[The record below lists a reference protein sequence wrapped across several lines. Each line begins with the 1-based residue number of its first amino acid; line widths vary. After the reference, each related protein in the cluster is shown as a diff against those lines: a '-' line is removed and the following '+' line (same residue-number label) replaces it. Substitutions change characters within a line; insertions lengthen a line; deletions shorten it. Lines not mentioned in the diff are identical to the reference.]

1 VERYENGMNEIDN
14 DILSIDDINIEK
26 QHIEYNS
33 LDNEQLL
40 KLVFGYVQYNVTVP
54 NEVKSLCIDKD
65 IWSIVEPMIGINDVE
80 EIMEEID
87 SAMY

>member
-1 VERYENGMNEIDN
+1 MSEIEN
-14 DILSIDDINIEK
+14 DILSIDGISIEK
-26 QHIEYNS
+26 QHIEYDS

-54 NEVKSLCIDKD
+54 NEVKSLCIAKD

>member
-1 VERYENGMNEIDN
+1 MNEIEN

-26 QHIEYNS
+26 QQIEYNS

-40 KLVFGYVQYNVTVP
+40 KLVFGYVQYNVSIP
-54 NEVKSLCIDKD
+54 NEVQSLCKDKG
-65 IWSIVEPMIGINDVE
+65 IWSIVEPMLGMNDVE

>member
-1 VERYENGMNEIDN
+1 MNSIEY
-14 DILSIDDINIEK
+14 DILGIEDIYIEK
-26 QHIEYNS
+26 QHIEYNT

-40 KLVFGYVQYNVTVP
+40 KLVFGYVQHNVTIP
-54 NEVKSLCIDKD
+54 NEVKTLCIDKD